1 MSRTKKDSKK
11 PTTFIFPNLYEWQLD
26 VHKGLKQYGIKSG
39 HIHICKSKRQVGK
52 SLLLIGELLYFA
64 INYKG
69 TVNGCI
75 SPTLNQSRKLYKE
88 ILKITQDTGVI
99 RKKNDSLLEIEFIN
113 GSTILFKSAEQ
124 RDNLRGYT
132 YNFLCID
139 EAAYISDE
147 IYGIVKPSTDVHK
160 APTLIVSTPK
170 FRLGFF
176 FELFSKGQTGDF
188 PNIHSYD
195 FNNYDTS
202 CLLSKE
208 SLEMYRQM
216 LPKNQFLTEYL
227 GEFMDS
233 DSSVFSGFMECIK
246 QPKNDEYKEL
256 FVGIDWGNGTN
267 NDDTV
272 ICGIN
277 ERGEQVFLEY
287 FNNKNTT
294 EQIEYIYQ
302 YLVAYLPKIKKIL
315 CECNSLGKPLTELLR
330 NKINKMSMVED
341 WITTNESKAR
351 LVSQMQVAFE
361 QQQIILLLDETQ
373 KAQLSMYECTYN
385 LKTGNISYNAPN
397 GAHDDICIALMLS
410 WECRRITTK
419 TGQYSFLFL

>member
-1 MSRTKKDSKK
+1 MNKPKKNKQT
-11 PTTFIFPNLYEWQLD
+11 PTTFVFPKLFPWQLS
-26 VHKGLKQYGIKSG
+26 VHRGLQKYGKGSG

-52 SLLLIGELLYFA
+52 SLLLIGELLYFS
-64 INYKG
+64 INHKS

-99 RKKNDSLLEIEFIN
+99 KKKNDSLLEIEFIN

-132 YNFLCID
+132 YTGLLCID
-139 EAAYISDE
+139 EAAYIQDE
-147 IYGIVKPSTDVHK
+147 IYSIVKPSTDVHK
-160 APTLIVSTPK
+160 TPVLIVSTPK

-176 FELFSKGQTGDF
+176 FELFAKGLTGDY
-188 PNIHSYD
+188 PNITSYD
-195 FNNYDTS
+195 FNNFDTS
-202 CLLSKE
+202 MLLSAE
-208 SLEMYRQM
+208 ALEMYRQM

-233 DSSVFSGFMECIK
+233 DSSVFVGFKDCIRE
-246 QPKNDEYKEL
+246 PKNNDYKEIY
-256 FVGIDWGNGTN
+256 VGIDWGNGTN

-287 FNNKNTT
+287 FNNKSTT
-294 EQIEYIYQ
+294 EQIEYISQ
-302 YLVAYLPKIKKIL
+302 YISNQPKIKMIWA
-315 CECNSLGKPLTELLR
+315 EYNSLGKPLTDLLKEKT
-330 NKINKMSMVED
+330 KIKIVE

-351 LVSQMQVAFE
+351 IVSQLQVAFE
-361 QQQIILLLDETQ
+361 QKKITLLNDDKQTAEL
-373 KAQLSMYECTYN
+373 AMYEATYN
-385 LKTGNISYNAPN
+385 MKTGNVSYNAPN
-397 GAHDDICIALMLS
+397 GGNDDICIGLMLAL
-410 WECRRITTK
+410 ECKNKCKK
-419 TGQYSFLFL
+419 TGHYSFLYV